1 MGLKHLST
9 LASDRPG
16 NMIIAG
22 ADEGMLFFL
31 TTQPLWVSG
40 AIVVGSTTVLA
51 MLGLFVVRRCVA
63 PERLSEHNEVAGFN
77 FATVGVLY
85 AVLLAFAIVVV
96 WEKFSAAE
104 TTVAEEAGAA
114 ESIFRLSH
122 GIQDPGGADLRQALS
137 EYLAVTVA
145 IDWPAMERGTIGTG
159 TRPARQALDA
169 VYAAFLKTAAAQ
181 RIEAPLMSEVMRQLD
196 AIAQGRRARL
206 IASEGTVPGV
216 IWFLLFG
223 GALLTIGFT
232 FFFGMRSLPAQAL
245 MTGLLS
251 ILIFSELLAI
261 VAIDRPFSG
270 IVKLG
275 PHALANVL
283 ELHKAPAGPG
293 GSSERH

>member
-1 MGLKHLST
+1 
-9 LASDRPG
+9 
-16 NMIIAG
+16 MIIGG
-22 ADEGMLFFL
+22 ASERMLVFL
-31 TTQPLWVSG
+31 TTQPLWVSST
-40 AIVVGSTTVLA
+40 IVVGLTTFLT

-63 PERLSEHNEVAGFN
+63 HGRLTENNEVAGFN

-114 ESIFRLSH
+114 ESIFRLSY
-122 GIQDPGGADLRQALS
+122 GIEDPGGADLRQALS
-137 EYLAVTVA
+137 TYLGVTVA
-145 IDWPAMERGTIGTG
+145 VDWPAMDRGTVGTG
-159 TRPARQALDA
+159 TRPARQALDE
-169 VYAAFLKTAAAQ
+169 VYAALLKAAAAQ

-196 AIAQGRRARL
+196 AIAQARRARL

-223 GALLTIGFT
+223 GAVLTIVFT

-251 ILIFSELLAI
+251 VLIFSELLAI

-270 IVKLG
+270 AVKLG

-283 ELHKAPAGPG
+283 ELYKAPAGPG
-293 GSSERH
+293 GASERH

>member
-1 MGLKHLST
+1 M
-9 LASDRPG
+9 ASDRPG